1 MYSKLQGRCRHIPTK
16 NHPAG
21 RITLHIIP
29 HRHRKSEAVCLHIY
43 ELEFLPEVL
52 FGSTYRR
59 SLTTVFPRFLH
70 VMSRH
75 HEEDIRR
82 YFLDA
87 FGFDSSIEESSRKL
101 TELFASFGVPMWY
114 DGEVSREQVGAI
126 PCQTELSKEEV
137 FAAMEAVMRK

>member
-1 MYSKLQGRCRHIPTK
+1 M
-16 NHPAG
+16 
-21 RITLHIIP
+21 
-29 HRHRKSEAVCLHIY
+29 
-43 ELEFLPEVL
+43 L